1 MDMKETQGNCMEA
14 KIIPVILAG
23 GTGSRLWPV
32 SRESFP
38 KQFCSLFNEQSL
50 LQNTIARAKH
60 ITEGDDLIVITN
72 ENHYFLCKDQ
82 LDHLDI
88 GRIHYI
94 LEPCARNTAP
104 AIALAAAYAQ
114 QYIHSEATLLVM
126 PSDHHLED
134 HAGFKNMLDQAAPLS
149 AQGKCVTFGVVPTS
163 PKTGYGYIEQGD
175 SLCEGGYK
183 VKRFVEKPSLS
194 VAKSY
199 VASGDFYWN
208 SGMFLFKAE
217 TYLNELALHSND
229 IYLKSLEA
237 FKLGKKQSDFCRV
250 DRSLNECRSASIDY
264 EVMEKTQNAV
274 MIPLDLAWSDLGCW
288 SSLSEIGDSDVNGN
302 VLQGNV
308 IARETANC
316 LISSVEKKVVTIG
329 LQDQIVIN
337 TQDAVL
343 VADKAYSQDVK
354 KVVEQMKLV
363 QDPVATEHQRVY
375 RPWGYYEKLSFGPGY
390 QVKHLMIKPGG
401 SMSLQLHHHRSE
413 HWVVVSGQAEVLI
426 DGKVLTLV
434 ANQSAYV
441 EKEMKHRLSNKTKE
455 PVSVIEVQNG
465 QYLGE
470 DDIVRFEDVY
480 SDVLGSRQP
489 EFEN

>member
-1 MDMKETQGNCMEA
+1 M
-14 KIIPVILAG
+14 
-23 GTGSRLWPV
+23 
-32 SRESFP
+32 
-38 KQFCSLFNEQSL
+38 
-50 LQNTIARAKH
+50 
-60 ITEGDDLIVITN
+60 
-72 ENHYFLCKDQ
+72 
-82 LDHLDI
+82 
-88 GRIHYI
+88 
-94 LEPCARNTAP
+94 
-104 AIALAAAYAQ
+104 
-114 QYIHSEATLLVM
+114 
-126 PSDHHLED
+126 
-134 HAGFKNMLDQAAPLS
+134 
-149 AQGKCVTFGVVPTS
+149 
-163 PKTGYGYIEQGD
+163 
-175 SLCEGGYK
+175 
-183 VKRFVEKPSLS
+183 
-194 VAKSY
+194 
-199 VASGDFYWN
+199 
-208 SGMFLFKAE
+208 
-217 TYLNELALHSND
+217 
-229 IYLKSLEA
+229 
-237 FKLGKKQSDFCRV
+237 
-250 DRSLNECRSASIDY
+250 
-264 EVMEKTQNAV
+264 
-274 MIPLDLAWSDLGCW
+274 
-288 SSLSEIGDSDVNGN
+288 
-302 VLQGNV
+302 QGNV